1 MVLMAAMP
9 GLIVVLALA
18 CTPESTPAPPTT
30 ASATPN
36 LTPTATPS
44 PTSTETPTGTQA
56 AMLIPTSTPNVA
68 EATPA
73 QSTQTAAQKV
83 AYVVE
88 AQGGWLLNNK
98 PVRAGETLYA
108 GGVITNTSPS
118 EDDHI
123 TIADLA
129 GKPIDSRTCKSSS
142 QCSQPI
148 NLPRPAKVGYFEMA
162 RQTVHWVMATLFSK
176 PELVTV
182 PGGARGITS
191 LPDQVVHLDS
201 GRIDLS
207 SIFKQKDADRY
218 YLELVPL
225 GRAAQGK
232 ARRPIIFDW
241 NPDKPSA
248 SMVSGISTGLYELT
262 LLAPDGDEYKPTND
276 TSWILV
282 TTGRDYEQMN
292 RAFQDMAALTESWG
306 SRVKPETKQSFLHA
320 SLSYLRS
327 RQSR

>member
-1 MVLMAAMP
+1 MRALSRMVLMAAMP

-218 YLELVPL
+218 YLEL
-225 GRAAQGK
+225 
-232 ARRPIIFDW
+232 
-241 NPDKPSA
+241 
-248 SMVSGISTGLYELT
+248 
-262 LLAPDGDEYKPTND
+262 
-276 TSWILV
+276 
-282 TTGRDYEQMN
+282 
-292 RAFQDMAALTESWG
+292 
-306 SRVKPETKQSFLHA
+306 
-320 SLSYLRS
+320 
-327 RQSR
+327 